1 MAQVDLS
8 DARPSL
14 DALTASAPERQPA
27 EFERLHALASFAVLD
42 TPAEKVFDDLTALA
56 AHVCAAPIALISL
69 VDAERHWFKS
79 RRGFDLTEVPRRHF
93 FCAHALHSPEPLTV
107 ADARLDP
114 RFAASPLVADG
125 PRLRF
130 YAGAPL
136 RTSDGYVLG
145 TLCVLDTEPRVLGD
159 TARRFL
165 TMLAD
170 QVISQLEMRRQGA
183 ALRQQQRMLA
193 AVLEHTD
200 VLIYAKDVDG
210 RFVMSNA
217 ALQRVTQVPGGMLG
231 RTDHELFPSDE
242 ADEYRRHDTHIMATR
257 ERQVFTEDL
266 VHSDGTTHRYRST
279 KFPLINEAGEVI
291 GIGGVSTDVTEL
303 DAARA
308 AHEAAEQRWR
318 ALIEESPV
326 AMAVVG
332 ADGQV
337 AYANPQAIAM
347 CGMDAGARVSRRS
360 AFDFLPA
367 GGRGGGQELLARLLA
382 GGAPLR
388 GHQSALQCADGTRV
402 TAEIN
407 ATLITYRGL
416 PAVLLEMRDVTAAA
430 AARAALEHSAST
442 DPLTG
447 LLNRRGWD
455 SSLSALLPHVRQD
468 AAPWVIALLDF
479 DHFKAYN
486 DAHGHSQGDELLRI
500 FAGTARSSLRAHDLF
515 ARWGGEEF
523 ILALPE
529 TPPEETTGILNRI
542 RACIPAG
549 QTCSVG
555 YTTWLPP
562 EALTHA
568 VNRAD
573 AALYQAKTLGRD
585 RIERA

>member
-1 MAQVDLS
+1 MAQVELRH
-8 DARPSL
+8 AGPPL
-14 DALTASAPERQPA
+14 DAVISCAPARQSG
-27 EFERLHALASFAVLD
+27 EVDRLRALASFAVLD
-42 TPAEKVFDDLTALA
+42 TPAEKVFDDLAALA
-56 AHVCAAPIALISL
+56 AHVCATPIALISL
-69 VDAERHWFKS
+69 VDAERHWFKA
-79 RRGFDLTEVPRRHF
+79 RHGLDLTEVARRHF
-93 FCAHALHSPEPLTV
+93 FCTHALYSTDTMTV
-107 ADARLDP
+107 ADARVDP
-114 RFAASPLVADG
+114 RFAAIPLVVDR
-125 PRLRF
+125 PQLRF

-136 RTSDGYVLG
+136 RTADGHVLG
-145 TLCVLDTEPRVLGD
+145 TLCVLDTKTRVLD
-159 TARRFL
+159 EPARRFL
-165 TMLAD
+165 TVLAD

-217 ALQRVTQVPGGMLG
+217 ALQRVTQVTGGLIG
-231 RTDHELFPSDE
+231 RTDHELFPIDI
-242 ADEYRRHDTHIMATR
+242 ADEYRRHDTHIMTTR

-266 VHSDGTTHRYRST
+266 IHPDGSTHTYRST
-279 KFPLINEAGEVI
+279 KFPLINDAGEVI

-318 ALIEESPV
+318 ALIEQSPV
-326 AMAVVG
+326 AMAVVS

-347 CGMDAGARVSRRS
+347 CGMDAGTRVQSRC

-367 GGRGGGQELLARLLA
+367 GVRGTGRQLLGGLLA

-388 GHQSALQCADGTRV
+388 AHQSLLQRADGTRV

-407 ATLITYRGL
+407 ATLITYHGV

-430 AARAALEHSAST
+430 AARAALERFAST

-455 SSLSALLPHVRQD
+455 TSLSALLPHVRQD
-468 AAPWVIALLDF
+468 AAPWVIALFDF

-486 DAHGHSQGDELLRI
+486 DAYGHPQGDELLRN
-500 FAGTARSSLRAHDLF
+500 FAGTARAALRAHDLF

-529 TPPEETTGILNRI
+529 TPPQETLSLLNRI

-562 EALTHA
+562 ESLTQA

-585 RIERA
+585 RIEHA

>member
-1 MAQVDLS
+1 MAQVDVS
-8 DARPSL
+8 DVRPSV
-14 DALTASAPERQPA
+14 DALPASACERQAA
-27 EFERLHALASFAVLD
+27 ESDRLKALASFAVLD

-56 AHVCAAPIALISL
+56 AHVCATPIALISL

-79 RRGFDLTEVPRRHF
+79 RHGFDLTEVPRRHF
-93 FCAHALHSPEPLTV
+93 FCVHALHSTDTV
-107 ADARLDP
+107 TVTDARLDP
-114 RFAASPLVADG
+114 RFAAGPLVADG
-125 PRLRF
+125 PKLRF

-136 RTSDGYVLG
+136 RTNDGYVLG
-145 TLCVLDTEPRVLGD
+145 TLCVLDTEPRVFGD

-165 TMLAD
+165 TVLAD
-170 QVISQLEMRRQGA
+170 QVIRQLEMRRQDA
-183 ALRQQQRMLA
+183 AFRQQQRMLA

-200 VLIYAKDVDG
+200 VLIYAKDIDG

-231 RTDHELFPSDE
+231 RTDHELFPADE

-266 VHSDGTTHRYRST
+266 VHSDGTTHTYRST
-279 KFPLINEAGEVI
+279 KFPLINDVGEVI

-303 DAARA
+303 AAARA

-318 ALIEESPV
+318 ALIEQSPV

-347 CGMDAGARVSRRS
+347 CGMDPGARVQSRS
-360 AFDFLPA
+360 AFEFLPA
-367 GGRGGGQELLARLLA
+367 GGRDTGHELLTGLLR

-388 GHQSALQCADGTRV
+388 AHQSTLQRADGTRATV
-402 TAEIN
+402 EIN

-430 AARAALEHSAST
+430 AARAALERFAST

-468 AAPWVIALLDF
+468 ATPWVIALIDF

-486 DAHGHSQGDELLRI
+486 DAHGHSQGDELLRS
-500 FAGTARSSLRAHDLF
+500 FAGTARSALRPQDLF

-523 ILALPE
+523 ILALTG
-529 TPPEETTGILNRI
+529 TPPEEIPGILNRI
-542 RACIPAG
+542 RACVPAG

-555 YTTWLPP
+555 YTTWRPP
-562 EALTHA
+562 ESLDHA

-573 AALYQAKTLGRD
+573 AALYQAKTLGRN
-585 RIERA
+585 RIERT